1 MAAWDDADHI
11 RIPLL
16 DGTYGTGQITGS
28 ERGNPTVLLT
38 LRRTAAA
45 TDPITPIG
53 FDEIISHL
61 RTTDAAL
68 RDGLWTVPGFEAL
81 PHPRDRLSPLDLP
94 DITHDPAIVEAFLNA
109 CHGLLG
115 WHSFPDRDLFD
126 TMLFGST
133 KRPATARS
141 GK

>member
-1 MAAWDDADHI
+1 MGIWDDADHI

-16 DGTYGTGQITGS
+16 DGSYGTGQITGS
-28 ERGNPTVLLT
+28 DGGNPTLLLT
-38 LRRTAAA
+38 LRRTATADA
-45 TDPITPIG
+45 PISPISLA
-53 FDEIISHL
+53 EVVSHL

-81 PHPRDRLSPLDLP
+81 PHPRDSLSPLNIP

-126 TMLFGST
+126 SMLFPNT